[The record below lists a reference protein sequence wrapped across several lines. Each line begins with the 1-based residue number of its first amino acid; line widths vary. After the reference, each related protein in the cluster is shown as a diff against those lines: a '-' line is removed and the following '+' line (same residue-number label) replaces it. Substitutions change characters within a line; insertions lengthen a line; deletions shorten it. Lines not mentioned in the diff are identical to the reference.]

1 MFTTDMLI
9 AKLNEKNIL
18 DRFWIGNYGIE
29 KENLR
34 VLDSGEIAKSNHP
47 SIFGDKLENPY
58 ITTDFGEQQLEL
70 ITPVMNRLEDTYDYL
85 KSIEKA
91 VYEEIGDEYLWPQS
105 SPCNLPKE
113 EEIEIAVYNKDEKGV
128 EARSYREK
136 LAKFY
141 GKKKQLLSGIHYNF
155 SFDEEIIK
163 LMYEDSEKKITYK
176 DFKNNLYLKI
186 SRRFFKYRWLLIYLY
201 GASPSVHSS
210 YNNVCLGKMEKI
222 SDDAYTFN
230 SSTSFRN
237 GKCGYKNRV
246 EEFVP
251 YDTLDNYI
259 TTLENMIRNKKIQNE
274 KEYYSPLRLKSKDG
288 TLKMLKEEGI
298 EYLEIRLFDLNPLVP
313 LGIDLNTL
321 YFLQGFLYFIL
332 NKTEDNYTKENLD
345 RDNKNHYISSC
356 TGLNNTNSLKLTLLK
371 KDGVESFKDK
381 GLLFIKEMKE
391 YFDNNKLSNIYLK
404 NSFEYAIEAFLDS
417 NNTIASKIKKGIVKN
432 GYVNYFMNIAK
443 ENKLLALSKSYN
455 FEPFTDLELSTQIL
469 IKESIK
475 RGVKVEVID
484 RKANF
489 IRLSKNCK
497 IEYIKQA
504 TKTSLDSYITFLT
517 MENKLVSKK
526 VLDENKIRT
535 PKGYSFSSKEE
546 ALGKYHFLDKKA
558 LVIKPNNTNF
568 GTGIS
573 IFKTFPNYE
582 KYKEAV
588 EIAFNND
595 HTILI
600 EEFVKGKE
608 YRFLVMGSEVVGI
621 LHRVPAN
628 VLGNG
633 KDTIRE
639 LVNLKNQDSLRGKG
653 YISPLEIIKLGRIEE
668 VFLEGQNFNFDTVLK
683 KNQLAY
689 LRENSNIST
698 GGDSLDYTD
707 LIHDSY
713 KKIAIASSKAVG
725 AKICGVDL
733 MIDDINKP
741 LNSKNYAIIE
751 VNFNPAIHIHTYPY
765 KGKNRK
771 PAGKLLNLLG
781 F

>member
-9 AKLNEKNIL
+9 EKLKEKNIL
-18 DRFWIGNYGIE
+18 DRFWIGNYGLE

-34 VLDSGEIAKSNHP
+34 VNSNGTLAKSKHP
-47 SIFGDKLENPY
+47 HIFGDKLENPY

-70 ITPVMNRLEDTYDYL
+70 ITPVMNTLEGAFEYL

-91 VYEEIGDEYLWPQS
+91 VYEEINNEYLWPQS
-105 SPCNLPKE
+105 SPCNLPDE
-113 EEIEIAVYNKDEKGV
+113 EEIDIAIYNQSAKGV
-128 EARSYREK
+128 EARSYREN
-136 LAKFY
+136 LAKSY

-163 LMYEDSEKKITYK
+163 LMYDESKKENTYRE
-176 DFKNNLYLKI
+176 FKNNLYLKI
-186 SRRFFKYRWLLIYLY
+186 SRRFFKYRWLLVYLF
-201 GASPSVHSS
+201 GASPAVHSS
-210 YNNVCLGKMEKI
+210 YRTICLNKMEKI
-222 SDDAYTFN
+222 SNDAFTFN

-251 YDTLDNYI
+251 YDTLENYI
-259 TTLENMIRNKKIQNE
+259 NTIDDMIEKNKIQNE

-288 TLKMLKEEGI
+288 SLKRLKEEGI

-313 LGIDLNTL
+313 IGIDLDTL

-332 NKTEDNYTKENLD
+332 NKEEYQYTEENLD

-356 TGLNNTNSLKLTLLK
+356 TGLNNTPLIDLNLFK
-371 KDGVESFKDK
+371 KDGTEGFREK
-381 GLLFIKEMKE
+381 GLKIIKEMRA
-391 YFDNNKLSNIYLK
+391 YFEKNNLLNNY
-404 NSFEYAIEAFLDS
+404 LDS
-417 NNTIASKIKKGIVKN
+417 SLNYGQLAFENSENTIAAKVKN
-432 GYVNYFMNIAK
+432 GIREYGYIEFFMKVAK
-443 ENKLLALSKSYN
+443 ENKSLALSKSYN
-455 FEPFTDLELSTQIL
+455 FEPFTTLELSTQIL

-484 RKANF
+484 KKANF
-489 IRLSKNCK
+489 IRLSKGNK

-526 VLDENKIRT
+526 VLDENNIRT
-535 PKGYSFSSKEE
+535 PKGYSFDSIQE
-546 ALGKYHFLDKKA
+546 ALGKYHFLHKKA

-568 GTGIS
+568 GIGIS
-573 IFKTFPNYE
+573 IFKEFPTYE

-588 EIAFNND
+588 EIAFSHD

-608 YRFLVMGSEVVGI
+608 YRFLVMGDEVVGI

-628 VLGNG
+628 VIGNG
-633 KDTIRE
+633 IDTIRN
-639 LVNLKNQDSLRGKG
+639 LVIEKNKDPLRGSG
-653 YISPLEIIKLGRIEE
+653 YISPLEKLKLGRIEE
-668 VFLEGQNFNFDTVLK
+668 VFLEGQGFNFDTVLK
-683 KNQLAY
+683 DKEVAF

-713 KKIAIASSKAVG
+713 KQIAISSSKAVG

-733 MIDDINKP
+733 MIEDINVP
-741 LNSKNYAIIE
+741 LNNENYAIIE

-771 PAGKLLNLLG
+771 PAGKLLDLLG